1 MSTEIKTRPTKLA
14 SVNMVKDIWLWYEA
28 LENEYYLRKWPR
40 TSISGDWIASPT
52 DLKSDSSI
60 VRQLDSPTV

>member
-28 LENEYYLRKWPR
+28 LDNEYYLRKWPR
-40 TSISGDWIASPT
+40 TSLSGIG
-52 DLKSDSSI
+52 LL
-60 VRQLDSPTV
+60 VRQS